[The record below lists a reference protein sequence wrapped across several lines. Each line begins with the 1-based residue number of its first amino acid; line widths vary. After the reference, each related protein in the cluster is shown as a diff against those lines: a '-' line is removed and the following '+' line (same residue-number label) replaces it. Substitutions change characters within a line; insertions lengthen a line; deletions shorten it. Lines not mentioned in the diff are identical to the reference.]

1 MSQPVVR
8 LTKSYRFAASH
19 RLHAAGLSDE
29 QNREVFGKCNNPFGH
44 GHNYV
49 VEIAL
54 RGPVDAATGRAA
66 DPKALDALI
75 AEQVLGPLDHANMNV
90 DVPEFRDTVPTTEN
104 LALVIEAR
112 LRRSWSSAFDAN
124 GPVLDYVR
132 VQETRN
138 NKFQT
143 TGQ

>member
-1 MSQPVVR
+1 MTQPVVR

-19 RLHAAGLSDE
+19 RLHAGGLSDE
-29 QNREVFGKCNNPFGH
+29 ENREVFGKCNNPFGH

-49 VEIAL
+49 VEVAL
-54 RGPVDAATGRAA
+54 RGPVDEITGRAA
-66 DPKALDALI
+66 DPKALDAFI
-75 AEQVLGPLDHANMNV
+75 AEQVLAPFDHVNMNM
-90 DVPEFRDTVPTTEN
+90 DVPEFRDVVPTTEN

-112 LRRSWSSAFDAN
+112 LRRTWSSTFGEN